1 MTQKRPLRTLAAG
14 LAALALTLTPVHAVK
29 TTYSDVDE
37 SLWYAAPIAFCQ
49 QHQLMDGISSSVF
62 LPSALI
68 TRAALTEALYR
79 LEGSPAVNGNLG
91 FSDTA
96 EDAYYADAV
105 RWATQNSIVGGYAN
119 GSFGPADPIT
129 TEQLCAFL
137 YRYARFKGDLT
148 TAQMGFLSGF
158 ADQGEI
164 SDYAAEPLAWAVG
177 QGIVSGTDTGLL
189 MPKNK
194 TTRAQTAMV
203 LMLLRENVL

>member
-1 MTQKRPLRTLAAG
+1 MPGDA
-14 LAALALTLTPVHAVK
+14 
-29 TTYSDVDE
+29 
-37 SLWYAAPIAFCQ
+37 WYAKAVEYAY
-49 QHQLMDGISSSVF
+49 QHGLMSGTGGSSFSPERPATRGQLVSI
-62 LPSALI
+62 
-68 TRAALTEALYR
+68 LYR
-79 LEGSPAVNGNLG
+79 LEGSPAVSGNLG
-91 FSDTA
+91 FPDTA

-203 LMLLRENVL
+203 LMQLRENVL